1 MAKSLTKAEIV
12 DKMASKLDMTKKAVR
27 EFFDAQAELAYKQA
41 KNGFSIP
48 GIGKLVVVKRKARM
62 GVNPQTKEKMK
73 IPAKK
78 VVKFRVAKPCKDA
91 VTGGKKK

>member
-1 MAKSLTKAEIV
+1 MAKSMTKAEVV
-12 DKMASKLDMTKKAVR
+12 DHMADKLDMTKKAVR
-27 EFFDAQAELAYKQA
+27 EFFDAQAELAYREA
-41 KNGFSIP
+41 KNGFTIP
-48 GIGKLVVVKRKARM
+48 GIGKLVVVQRKART
-62 GVNPQTKEKMK
+62 GVNPQTQEKMT